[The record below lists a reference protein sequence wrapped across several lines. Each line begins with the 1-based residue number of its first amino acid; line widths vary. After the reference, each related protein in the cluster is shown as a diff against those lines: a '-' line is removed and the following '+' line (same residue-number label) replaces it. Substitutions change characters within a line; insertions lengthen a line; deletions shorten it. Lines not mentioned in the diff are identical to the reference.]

1 MNKHLKIEDIQK
13 EIDSI
18 VQRFTFV
25 SGAASLHDEGQTLEG
40 RLAEIRN
47 TLREYLRGEC
57 HNLNVLK
64 NGSAAGLHKARQ
76 VSTDEVEK
84 IKKLIEK
91 IGSALD
97 RYHYITS
104 KTGKHDTNLIN
115 RFDKFEEDNM
125 IMKSEE
131 KEHLQVTY
139 QTIALLDTE
148 RYGSTGNEA
157 ATKYRRPDL
166 GSPTNQRNCDVMDK
180 IRLGLGKFTPAIAA
194 DYQIALPKFF
204 NKISGGGV

>member
-1 MNKHLKIEDIQK
+1 MDKHLNIENIQK
-13 EIDSI
+13 EIDAIIQQVTSESGMACLPSEGQKLESHLTELKNTLKGYLMAGCHDLAVLRNSSI
-18 VQRFTFV
+18 K
-25 SGAASLHDEGQTLEG
+25 SLHKIMQ
-40 RLAEIRN
+40 
-47 TLREYLRGEC
+47 
-57 HNLNVLK
+57 
-64 NGSAAGLHKARQ
+64 GSTA
-76 VSTDEVEK
+76 EVEK

-91 IGSALD
+91 IDSALD
-97 RYHYITS
+97 RYHYIIKKNS
-104 KTGKHDTNLIN
+104 KHDTILIN
-115 RFDKFEEDNM
+115 SFDKFEEDNM

-157 ATKYRRPDL
+157 STKHPRPDL
-166 GSPTNQRNCDVMDK
+166 GSPTNQRNCGVRDK

-194 DYQIALPKFF
+194 DYQIALLKIF